1 MMDFNRFNQLAR
13 RAEGAFDSDN
23 PDEIHWMYLY
33 GLYSLVDAVSQI
45 SGAMDDNQLVLK
57 QIEGHLH
64 HISLEAF
71 KQ

>member
-1 MMDFNRFNQLAR
+1 MMDFNRFNQLAA

-45 SGAMDDNQLVLK
+45 SGALDDNQQVA
-57 QIEGHLH
+57 I
-64 HISLEAF
+64 
-71 KQ
+71 

>member
-45 SGAMDDNQLVLK
+45 SG
-57 QIEGHLH
+57 HLH
-64 HISLEAF
+64 HIGLEAF
-71 KQ
+71 KR